1 MFLRLFRHTTL
12 CRNFLKSSKKS
23 FISIYSIP
31 DTSDSGTRTSTY
43 RRRTLYVFTKQSL
56 KQDFSRRSTDSDAS
70 HFWIA
75 RGLRPHISAS

>member
-23 FISIYSIP
+23 FISIYSVP
-31 DTSDSGTRTSTY
+31 DTSDSGTRTSTC

-56 KQDFSRRSTDSDAS
+56 KQDFSRRS
-70 HFWIA
+70 H
-75 RGLRPHISAS
+75 